1 MKYRTALLGLGVALL
16 LLFVGVESVFAQTST
31 TGFSFIPASGVQF
44 VLGNPNNAAY
54 LNLQLASGVRVT
66 GVDVQLSY
74 DPTIIQV
81 LPIGFVSS
89 PIFTNNVILTPNP
102 TGLVKYSSTLT
113 QAGTFL
119 TGPLANPSYVQ
130 INFIGLKVGTT
141 TLRFVCSQGMTN
153 DTNIVQYPTGTDI
166 VNCASLPSLT
176 VTVTAPTPTPTPL
189 PTPTPTPV
197 IPVCLTISS
206 DVASPVYG
214 QSVRFTCGQVAG
226 ATSYAFRYRLQGTA
240 DAGVITPL
248 AAGSNISQPFTYTK
262 AGTYDF
268 ECQACIGASCSPYT
282 AW

>member
-1 MKYRTALLGLGVALL
+1 MRRLSHIVLILVVALL
-16 LLFVGVESVFAQTST
+16 MLSTPLSVSAQVSTPRFTLSPASLSLITGQTATVVVGVQLPLTSKI
-31 TGFSFIPASGVQF
+31 TGVDASLTSYDPAFITVTPTAFPASGNIF
-44 VLGNPNNAAY
+44 PSNNATSIFPNA
-54 LNLQLASGVRVT
+54 
-66 GVDVQLSY
+66 
-74 DPTIIQV
+74 IK
-81 LPIGFVSS
+81 FSS
-89 PIFTNNVILTPNP
+89 SV
-102 TGLVKYSSTLT
+102 V
-113 QAGTFL
+113 QAGTFFSSTI
-119 TGPLANPSYVQ
+119 TGTNAYAQFTVNA
-130 INFIGLKVGTT
+130 LKVGTT
-141 TLRFVCSQGMTN
+141 TIRFSCTAGATN
-153 DTNIVQYPTGTDI
+153 DSNIVAYGTGADVI
-166 VNCASLPSLT
+166 DCAVLPNVV

-240 DAGVITPL
+240 DVGVITPL